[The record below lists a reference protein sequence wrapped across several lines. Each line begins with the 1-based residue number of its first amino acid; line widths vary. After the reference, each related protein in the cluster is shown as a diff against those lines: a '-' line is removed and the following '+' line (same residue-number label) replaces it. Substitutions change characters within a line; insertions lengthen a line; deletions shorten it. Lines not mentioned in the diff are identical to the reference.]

1 MEKDWEIIFGSGFAL
16 RCFQRL
22 SVGAWLPGDA
32 LSDNRYT
39 RGAGKMFLSY

>member
-1 MEKDWEIIFGSGFAL
+1 MEWKTIFGSSFVL
-16 RCFQRL
+16 RCFQHL
-22 SVGAWLPGDA
+22 SVSAWLPGGA

>member
-1 MEKDWEIIFGSGFAL
+1 MEWKTLFGASFVL
-16 RCFQRL
+16 RCFQHL
-22 SVGAWLPGDA
+22 SVSAWLPGGA